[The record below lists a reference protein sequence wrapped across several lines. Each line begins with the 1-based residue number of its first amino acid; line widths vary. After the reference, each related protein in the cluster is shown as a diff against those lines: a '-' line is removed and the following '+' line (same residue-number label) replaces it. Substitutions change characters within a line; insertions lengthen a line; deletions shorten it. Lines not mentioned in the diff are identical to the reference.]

1 MLQLAGGAGG
11 GLGSTGETETDGVT
25 AERRGRR
32 RAATDG
38 PTGRERTATV
48 RGRRGSGNPSLLRPV
63 VVLGARPAPPS
74 IALRKMEREG
84 EKRRGGGGSGGGDE

>member
-1 MLQLAGGAGG
+1 M
-11 GLGSTGETETDGVT
+11 T
-25 AERRGRR
+25 AERRGQR

-38 PTGRERTATV
+38 QTGRERTATV

-74 IALRKMEREG
+74 IALRKMERE
-84 EKRRGGGGSGGGDE
+84 EKKEEGWGG